1 MHPRLRALLLPR
13 VRAALAPRSAW
24 LAEMDAERAS
34 LGERGAALTGR
45 LGALSREARALSEEI
60 RLFREPFH
68 AEMTVN
74 QAWLR
79 HPAARTVFA
88 RHHLPACDRCAVR
101 FEETVAEAAAAYGL
115 DGEALIRELNAL
127 IPEGSPSRCAG
138 G

>member
-13 VRAALAPRSAW
+13 VVAALAPRAQW
-24 LAEMDAERAS
+24 VTGIDADS
-34 LGERGAALTGR
+34 AALGSRTSALGAR
-45 LGALSREARALSEEI
+45 LGALNREARALSEEI

-68 AEMTVN
+68 ADMTVH

-79 HPAARTVFA
+79 HPSAGAVFA

-101 FEETVAEAAAAYGL
+101 FEESVAEAAAAYGL
-115 DGEALIRELNAL
+115 DGEALLRELNAL
-127 IPEGSPSRCAG
+127 LPG